1 MKSKKY
7 YACFI
12 PGKDVKRITDN
23 WNDCE
28 KLVSGVKGA
37 RYRSFNT
44 RKEAE
49 EWLASGAKYKEPGI
63 YPHTKRKASF
73 GVGVY
78 FDAGTGR
85 GEGVEISLTNEKGED
100 LLDKVLPKKK
110 INKHGKHLIVGNV
123 TNNYGELLAASY
135 ALKLA
140 LKEGVKKIFGD
151 SRLVIDYWSK
161 GAIKRKE
168 LPAETVKLA
177 DKVLRQRK
185 EFEASGG
192 EMLRIPGSDNPADLG
207 FHR

>member
-12 PGKDVKRITDN
+12 PSKDVKRITDN

-37 RYRSFNT
+37 RYRGFNT
-44 RKEAE
+44 QKEAE
-49 EWLASGAKYKEPGI
+49 EWLGSGAEYETKQRIKTKLESGI
-63 YPHTKRKASF
+63 
-73 GVGVY
+73 Y

-85 GEGVEISLTNEKGED
+85 GEGVEISLTDEKGED

-110 INKHGKHLIVGNV
+110 INRHRKHLIVGNV

-161 GAIKRKE
+161 GVIKRKE
-168 LPAETVKLA
+168 LPAKTVKLA
-177 DKVLRQRK
+177 DKVLKQRK
-185 EFEASGG
+185 EFESLGG
-192 EMLRIPGSDNPADLG
+192 EMLRVPGADNPADLG